1 MIPFQ
6 ERKKLRKILYS
17 KVTLVVLFIILLLVV
32 RGAWGIHQKAE
43 IAISERDI
51 AARDLAEKQSR
62 VSELNTSLMQL
73 KSENGIEEEI
83 RQKYDVARPGE
94 EVVKIVDDS
103 AKKGENGG
111 AVSKK
116 GFWQS
121 LVSIFGG
128 N

>member
-6 ERKKLRKILYS
+6 ERKKLRKFLYS
-17 KVTLVVLFIILLLVV
+17 PITLVVLFVALVFV
-32 RGAWGIHQKAE
+32 TRGAWGIHQKAE

-62 VSELNTSLMQL
+62 VSELNTSLTRL
-73 KSENGIEEEI
+73 KSDNGIEQEI

-103 AKKGENGG
+103 SKKGENGG
-111 AVSKK
+111 VVEKS
-116 GFWQS
+116 FWQRI
-121 LVSIFGG
+121 VSFFIG